1 MTYIEEY
8 YKYLLDNPDRANHK
22 MLVVMKKLVED
33 IKTPHK
39 VSFYNETQEVNEEHT
54 YIFDREKGDR
64 PIEFIEKFCRHS
76 KGKWAGK
83 PVKLELFQKAFI
95 EALYGFVDEETRFR
109 KYKKGIFFVGRKNG
123 KSTLDSGLSL
133 YMLTK
138 DGERGAEVYS
148 VATKKEQAKIV
159 WEEAVRMVN
168 KSPALASRLK
178 CLVTGIY
185 YPAKESFMK
194 ALASD
199 SNSLDGLNSNFIICD
214 EIHAWKDQNLLD
226 VMYDS
231 TSAREQPLLIETST
245 MGTIR
250 ERVFDHEYEYCTQ
263 IIKGFEMGEVL
274 DETILPFIYEL
285 DNEAEWQDEKKWYKA
300 NPRTWCNE
308 EHKRYER

>member
-8 YKYLLDNPDRANHK
+8 YQYLLEHPNRANHK
-22 MLVVMKKLVED
+22 ILVVFKKLVED
-33 IKTPHK
+33 IKTPQK
-39 VSFYNETQEVNEEHT
+39 VSFYDEINEEEVTHT
-54 YIFDREKGDR
+54 YIFDEAKGSR

-83 PVKLELFQKAFI
+83 PVILELWQKAIVQAIF
-95 EALYGFVDEETRFR
+95 GFVEEKSGLR
-109 KYKKGIFFVGRKNG
+109 KYKKAILFVARKNG

-138 DGERGAEVYS
+138 DGEGGAEVYS

-159 WEEAVRMVN
+159 WEEATRMIN

-178 CLVTGIY
+178 CLVTGVF
-185 YPAKESFMK
+185 YPAKESVMK

-199 SNSLDGLNSNFIICD
+199 SNSLDGLNANFVICD
-214 EIHAWKDQNLLD
+214 EIHAWKDENLLD

-231 TSAREQPLLIETST
+231 MSAREQPLLIETST

-250 ERVFDHEYEYCTQ
+250 ERVFDKEYEYCDQ
-263 IIKGFEMGEVL
+263 IIKGYELGEVL

-285 DNEAEWQDEKKWYKA
+285 DNPNEWDDETKWYKA
-300 NPRTWCNE
+300 NPRTRNYQK
-308 EHKRYER
+308 HKRFKG